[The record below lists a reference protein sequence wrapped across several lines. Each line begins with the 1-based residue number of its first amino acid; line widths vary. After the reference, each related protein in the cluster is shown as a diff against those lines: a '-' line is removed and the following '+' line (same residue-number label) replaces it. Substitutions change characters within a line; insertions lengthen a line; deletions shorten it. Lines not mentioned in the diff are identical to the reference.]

1 MPDVTLKD
9 MLEAGLHFGH
19 QKNFWNPKMEP
30 YIFGIR
36 NKVHII
42 NLQVTMKKLNRAL
55 DFISQVTAR
64 GEKVLFV
71 GTKAQAQLVVEEEAI
86 RAGQPYIVN
95 RWLGGA
101 LTNFSTIKK
110 SLDRIRK
117 IEELLEVGS
126 VESLPKKEVLYHEKH
141 LNKMLK
147 NLRGIRDMKEYPG
160 ALFVID
166 VRKEHNAVREANRV
180 GVPVVAVVDTNC
192 NPDDVDFVIPG
203 NDDAARAIKLM
214 TRLAADACI
223 EGTERMKARA
233 QGNNFEGEWV
243 GDARGEN
250 EPEVIIRGSNQDTP
264 PAE

>member
-1 MPDVTLKD
+1 MPEISLKD
-9 MLEAGLHFGH
+9 LLESGVHFGH
-19 QKNFWNPKMEP
+19 QKNLWNPKMEP

-42 NLQVTMKKLNRAL
+42 DLRITMKMLNRAL
-55 DFISQVTAR
+55 DFISSVTAR

-71 GTKAQAQLVVEEEAI
+71 GTKAQAQLVIEEEAI

-101 LTNFSTIKK
+101 LTNFSTIQK
-110 SLDRIRK
+110 SLDK
-117 IEELLEVGS
+117 INEIERLLDVGS
-126 VESLPKKEVLYHEKH
+126 VENLPKKEVLRLEKR

-160 ALFVID
+160 AIFVID
-166 VRKEHNAVREANRV
+166 IRKEHNAVREANRV

-192 NPDDVDFVIPG
+192 DPDDVDFVIPG
-203 NDDAARAIKLM
+203 NDDATRSIKLM
-214 TRLAADACI
+214 ARLVADACLEGI
-223 EGTERMKARA
+223 EMGKAKKAGT
-233 QGNNFEGEWV
+233 FEAGVDSSVE
-243 GDARGEN
+243 GGGAG
-250 EPEVIIRGSNQDTP
+250 PEVIVRGAGQQS

>member
-9 MLEAGLHFGH
+9 LLEAGVHFGH

-36 NKVHII
+36 NKVHIV
-42 NLQVTMKKLNRAL
+42 NLQITMKKLNRAL

-95 RWLGGA
+95 RWLGGS

-117 IEELLEVGS
+117 LEELLDVGS
-126 VESLPKKEVLYHEKH
+126 VENLPKKEVLTHEKH

-160 ALFVID
+160 AVFVVD

-203 NDDAARAIKLM
+203 NDDATRAIKLM
-214 TRLAADACI
+214 SRLVADACI
-223 EGTERMKARA
+223 EGVEMMNAKT
-233 QGNNFEGEWV
+233 QGKDFEGEW
-243 GDARGEN
+243 GGKAGGEN
-250 EPEVIIRGSNQDTP
+250 APEVIIRGSGQDKDQ
-264 PAE
+264 A

>member
-1 MPDVTLKD
+1 MPNVTLKD
-9 MLEAGLHFGH
+9 LLEAGVHFGH

-42 NLQVTMKKLNRAL
+42 NLQVTMKKLNRAM

-95 RWLGGA
+95 RWLGGS

-117 IEELLEVGS
+117 IEQLLDVGS
-126 VESLPKKEVLYHEKH
+126 VESLQKKEVLNHEKH

-160 ALFVID
+160 AIFVVD

-203 NDDAARAIKLM
+203 NDDATRAIKLM
-214 TRLAADACI
+214 SRLVADACI
-223 EGTERMKARA
+223 EGTEMMNSKK
-233 QGNNFEGEWV
+233 QGKDFEGEW
-243 GDARGEN
+243 GGAASDAN
-250 EPEVIIRGSNQDTP
+250 APEVIIRGSGQDGDK
-264 PAE
+264 A